1 MRVLLSLLLFLLS
14 ACSAPAR
21 GPDPNLH
28 RSGGSTVSLLVFGDQ
43 RPSCSTGIY
52 APAVGLVQRQV
63 VAEAPAADLI
73 IATGDYLCAWPHEQ
87 AKALTQ
93 LQTWMEPFPS
103 EIWRK
108 SVIALG
114 NHEVGHHQILRS
126 AQISTLPQG
135 FIEIMG
141 VRVVWLPSDA
151 DLAHVLLRDWLD
163 QALDFP
169 GRLVVVRHEPWGALG
184 TRGDGWIRDRVRAA
198 SPTLILHGHVHTWA
212 LPGQTVDGQVL
223 GRREVVVGNGGAPSA
238 PWYGVTRVTLAPD
251 GSVTVVGVDTTG
263 LERNRVWIP

>member
-1 MRVLLSLLLFLLS
+1 MRALLSLILLLLCS
-14 ACSAPAR
+14 CSAPAR
-21 GPDPNLH
+21 GPDPAPH

-63 VAEAPAADLI
+63 VAEAPAADLV

-87 AKALTQ
+87 AKALAQ

-135 FIEIMG
+135 FVEILG

-198 SPTLILHGHVHTWA
+198 APTLILHGHVHTWA

-251 GSVTVVGVDTTG
+251 GSVTVVGADTTG
-263 LERNRVWIP
+263 LEQGRVSLP